1 MLVWSNRSLY
11 DLLVFSMFFYQP
23 YMRQT
28 QDFIRTTF
36 ARTYKEEG
44 NEQQFH
50 VLPHHFLAAAA
61 AELIRFVGF

>member
-1 MLVWSNRSLY
+1 
-11 DLLVFSMFFYQP
+11 
-23 YMRQT
+23 MRQT

-61 AELIRFVGF
+61 AAELIRFVGF

>member
-1 MLVWSNRSLY
+1 M
-11 DLLVFSMFFYQP
+11 P
-23 YMRQT
+23 YLTKPALFHKMCLT